1 MSNITEILT
10 AEIEIGDIGSGSL
23 YNRKTEKERKSMRLS
38 ITGAALLALSVMVL
52 TSHAEIDPD
61 RVVGVWLMDEG
72 KGDVAEDLSE
82 NGRKGTITQ
91 GEWEDGK
98 FDGAL
103 EIKKGGT
110 VTIPL
115 GKGVIEDSVSF
126 TLWIQFTDIA
136 GQQNYFSIW
145 DQSNNRYVPYK
156 NGGNLLR
163 SWTNTW
169 DVASGVTVKD
179 GTWYH
184 IANVYDGENCRI
196 YVDGEEEVSQKVNK
210 FQLQD
215 QEQTAW
221 LGTDRGTGFLSA
233 CIMDEVGLFNDGLTE
248 DEVQDIMKNGIAHTV
263 FAVDP
268 SQKLPVVW
276 GKLKSL
282 Q

>member
-1 MSNITEILT
+1 
-10 AEIEIGDIGSGSL
+10 
-23 YNRKTEKERKSMRLS
+23 MR
-38 ITGAALLALSVMVL
+38 IRIFVCTILALSFVVGY
-52 TSHAEIDPD
+52 SQAEIDPD
-61 RVVGVWLMDEG
+61 RIVGIWLMDEG
-72 KGDVAEDLSE
+72 KGDVAEDISE
-82 NGRKGTITQ
+82 NGRKGTITR
-91 GEWEDGK
+91 GEWAKGK
-98 FDGAL
+98 VDGAL

-115 GKGVIEDSVSF
+115 GKGIIEDKVSF
-126 TLWIQFTDIA
+126 ILWINFTDIG

-184 IANVYDGENCRI
+184 VANVYDGDNCTI
-196 YVDGEEEVSQKVNK
+196 YVNGEEKVSQKVPK

-221 LGTDRGTGFLSA
+221 LATDKGTGFLSA
-233 CIMDEVGLFNDGLTE
+233 TIMDEVGLFNDGLTE
-248 DEVQDIMKNGIAHTV
+248 DEVQDIMNDGIYHTAFDV
-263 FAVDP
+263 EP
-268 SQKLPVVW
+268 S
-276 GKLKSL
+276 GKLSVLWGRLKSGF
-282 Q
+282 

>member
-1 MSNITEILT
+1 MSIRIFVC
-10 AEIEIGDIGSGSL
+10 A
-23 YNRKTEKERKSMRLS
+23 MF
-38 ITGAALLALSVMVL
+38 ALGLVVGYSQ
-52 TSHAEIDPD
+52 AEIDPD
-61 RVVGVWLMDEG
+61 KIVGIWLLDEG
-72 KGDVAEDLSE
+72 KGDVAEDASE

-91 GEWEDGK
+91 SNWENGK

-115 GKGVIEDSVSF
+115 GKGIIQDKVSF
-126 TLWIQFTDIA
+126 VLWLNFTDIA

-156 NGGNLLR
+156 EGPNILR

-169 DVASGVTVKD
+169 NVSSGVTVKAD
-179 GTWYH
+179 KWYH
-184 IANVYDGENCRI
+184 VANVYDGETCSI
-196 YVDGEEEVSQKVNK
+196 YINGKAEVSQKVPK

-221 LGTDRGTGFLSA
+221 LATDKGTNFLSA
-233 CIMDEVGLFNDGLTE
+233 VIMDEVGLFNDGLTE
-248 DEVQDIMKNGIAHTV
+248 DEIQRIMNDGIFHTA
-263 FAVDP
+263 FAVEP
-268 SQKLPVVW
+268 SDKLPLLW
-276 GKLKSL
+276 GKLKS

>member
-1 MSNITEILT
+1 MGIRIFIC
-10 AEIEIGDIGSGSL
+10 A
-23 YNRKTEKERKSMRLS
+23 M
-38 ITGAALLALSVMVL
+38 LALSLVA
-52 TSHAEIDPD
+52 SYGQAKIDPD
-61 RVVGVWLMDEG
+61 RIVGIWLLDEG
-72 KGDVAEDLSE
+72 KGDTAEDASE
-82 NGRKGTITQ
+82 NGRKGTITNAK
-91 GEWEDGK
+91 WEKGK
-98 FDGAL
+98 VNGAL

-115 GKGVIEDSVSF
+115 GKGIIEDKVTF
-126 TLWIQFTDIA
+126 TLWMNFTDIG

-169 DVASGVTVKD
+169 DVASSVTVKA

-184 IANVYDGENCRI
+184 VANVYDGETCTI
-196 YVDGEEEVSQKVNK
+196 YVNGEEKVSQKVPK

-221 LGTDRGTGFLSA
+221 LATDKGVGFLSA
-233 CIMDEVGLFNDGLTE
+233 TIMDEVGLFNDGLSE
-248 DEVQDIMKNGIAHTV
+248 DEVQAIMNDGIFHTA
-263 FAVDP
+263 FAVEP
-268 SQKLPVVW
+268 SGKLPVLW
-276 GKLKSL
+276 GRLKS

>member
-1 MSNITEILT
+1 
-10 AEIEIGDIGSGSL
+10 
-23 YNRKTEKERKSMRLS
+23 MR
-38 ITGAALLALSVMVL
+38 IRVFVCVILALGLV
-52 TSHAEIDPD
+52 TSYSQAKIDPD
-61 RVVGVWLMDEG
+61 RIVGIWLMDEG
-72 KGDVAEDLSE
+72 KGDVAEDVSE
-82 NGRKGTITQ
+82 NGREGAITQ
-91 GEWEDGK
+91 GNWEEGQ

-115 GKGVIEDSVSF
+115 GQGVIEDKVTF
-126 TLWIQFTDIA
+126 ALWLQFTDIG

-169 DVASGVTVKD
+169 DVSSGVTVKA

-184 IANVYDGENCRI
+184 VANVYDGDNCRI
-196 YVDGEEEVSQKVNK
+196 YIDGEEQVSQKVPK

-221 LGTDRGTGFLSA
+221 LATDKGTGFLSA
-233 CIMDEVGLFNDGLTE
+233 CIMDEVGLFNDALTE
-248 DEVQDIMKNGIAHTV
+248 DEVQGIMNDGIYHTA
-263 FAVDP
+263 FAVEPFD
-268 SQKLPVVW
+268 KLPVLW
-276 GKLKSL
+276 GKLKV